1 MRMGCHSAR
10 SSREEWR
17 RRRSPKIE
25 HDLESRSYSGE
36 HDRFQDDL
44 SRWAVLS
51 HRRGAVFAGINRGPQ
66 GRDSLTGRASPSP
79 PPSPASTSSRSS
91 GPEGGGRGPLRLRLK
106 TPWVQP
112 GKAEETHPLSPHHPL
127 RCATTACTR
136 QLSLGCVPAP
146 MVCRCGSGCA
156 SRRCWVTTLSW
167 RPKSLT
173 ES

>member
-1 MRMGCHSAR
+1 MQFELSMRMGCHSAR

-36 HDRFQDDL
+36 YFDRFQDDL
-44 SRWAVLS
+44 SFWAALS

-66 GRDSLTGRASPSP
+66 GRDSLTGRASPTP
-79 PPSPASTSSRSS
+79 PPSPSSTSSRSA

-112 GKAEETHPLSPHHPL
+112 GKPEPTHTLSPHHPL
-127 RCATTACTR
+127 RCATTALAGLGFRTDG
-136 QLSLGCVPAP
+136 LSPCSLVPA
-146 MVCRCGSGCA
+146 VVQA
-156 SRRCWVTTLSW
+156 VQAAAAW
-167 RPKSLT
+167 
-173 ES
+173 